1 MEIENKG
8 IAALT
13 TAVSGPGAGVENPR
27 NQDRT
32 EARQPAGTTG
42 HSDQVSLTS
51 QARQLR
57 EIGAQLAEQPVVDPQ
72 RVEAVR
78 SAIDDGTFTVN
89 AQRIA
94 DKMISLEQA
103 LVGAR

>member
-8 IAALT
+8 IATLT
-13 TAVSGPGAGVENPR
+13 TTVSGTGAGVENPR
-27 NQDRT
+27 NHDRT
-32 EARQPAGTTG
+32 EGGQPAGTTG

-57 EIGAQLAEQPVVDPQ
+57 EIGSQLADQPVVDPQ

-78 SAIDDGTFTVN
+78 SAIDDGTFKVN
-89 AQRIA
+89 AQSIA

-103 LVGAR
+103 LVGTR